1 MNQTQTPNASQIQP
15 NPSFTELHQSDNVQ
29 FCLKY
34 FDDKNYRDNE
44 MKYWEENKK
53 KWEVETQQ
61 KLKIKYDSE
70 IENQKKN
77 LDK

>member
-15 NPSFTELHQSDNVQ
+15 NPSFTETHQSDNVK

-34 FDDKNYRDNE
+34 FDDKNYRDTEVKN
-44 MKYWEENKK
+44 WEENKK

-70 IENQKKN
+70 IEN
-77 LDK
+77 